1 MERLGYL
8 ERILN
13 EYRKKFDIYENYK
26 IDNEIIDAY
35 GYFNSQNEK
44 YFLTR
49 EVQLWE
55 TRGFEHIFFIQREN
69 LNMETLEKFL
79 SFIPN
84 KIEPDLIRRGKKYAD
99 RNHMYSYV
107 TLIFITNNIDDIE
120 MKKRIK
126 KYKFERNYLFL
137 IRGYIQSR
145 IVLIDL
151 ERKEI
156 TTNKMG
162 KKLEKLYKHFI

>member
-1 MERLGYL
+1 
-8 ERILN
+8 
-13 EYRKKFDIYENYK
+13 
-26 IDNEIIDAY
+26 
-35 GYFNSQNEK
+35 
-44 YFLTR
+44 
-49 EVQLWE
+49 
-55 TRGFEHIFFIQREN
+55 
-69 LNMETLEKFL
+69 
-79 SFIPN
+79 
-84 KIEPDLIRRGKKYAD
+84 
-99 RNHMYSYV
+99 MYSYV

-156 TTNKMG
+156 TTNKIG
-162 KKLEKLYKHFI
+162 KKLEKLYKYFI

>member
-55 TRGFEHIFFIQREN
+55 TRG
-69 LNMETLEKFL
+69 LNIYFL
-79 SFIPN
+79 F
-84 KIEPDLIRRGKKYAD
+84 KE
-99 RNHMYSYV
+99 
-107 TLIFITNNIDDIE
+107 
-120 MKKRIK
+120 RI
-126 KYKFERNYLFL
+126 
-137 IRGYIQSR
+137 
-145 IVLIDL
+145 
-151 ERKEI
+151 
-156 TTNKMG
+156 
-162 KKLEKLYKHFI
+162 